1 MKLLFENW
9 RKYLLK
15 ETKAYIQRASV
26 PGREGPGSYHD
37 VVITLKR
44 GTPVS
49 IIKTAKKWAQVK
61 AGDHTVWI
69 PLQGLS
75 STKKTSHKP
84 IDKDKAPDV
93 SSSPADFIAGAKG

>member
-15 ETKAYIQRASV
+15 ENTAHIQRAAV
-26 PGREGPGSYHD
+26 PGREGPASYHD

-49 IIKTAKKWAQVK
+49 IIKTEGKWVQVK

-69 PLQGLS
+69 PLLGLS
-75 STKKTSHKP
+75 PTKKKTYTA
-84 IDKDKAPDV
+84 IDKDQAPDT
-93 SSSPADFIAGAKG
+93 SSSLAGPTGAAKG

>member
-15 ETKAYIQRASV
+15 ENTAHIQRAAV
-26 PGREGPGSYHD
+26 PGREGPASYHD

-49 IIKTAKKWAQVK
+49 IIKTEGKWVQVK

-69 PLQGLS
+69 PLLGVS
-75 STKKTSHKP
+75 STKKKSHKP
-84 IDKDKAPDV
+84 IDKDQAPDV
-93 SSSPADFIAGAKG
+93 SSSPAASVAAVKG